1 MVKKSK
7 IRSECGPLYPDEDDR
22 TCIFMIYLAFAFNC
36 FLKDI

>member
-7 IRSECGPLYPDEDDR
+7 MQSECGPLYADEGDL

>member
-7 IRSECGPLYPDEDDR
+7 MQSECGPLYTDEDDL
-22 TCIFMIYLAFAFNC
+22 TCIFMTYLAFAFNC